1 MKDPALSYGETYNEQ
16 HIRST
21 RETYKARLR
30 RIEEEIDRV
39 SGDTSALLREA
50 QRIRQILRAG

>member
-16 HIRST
+16 SIRST

-30 RIEEEIDRV
+30 RIEKEIDQV

-50 QRIRQILRAG
+50 QRIRQILKAG

>member
-16 HIRST
+16 SIRST

-50 QRIRQILRAG
+50 QRIRQILKAG